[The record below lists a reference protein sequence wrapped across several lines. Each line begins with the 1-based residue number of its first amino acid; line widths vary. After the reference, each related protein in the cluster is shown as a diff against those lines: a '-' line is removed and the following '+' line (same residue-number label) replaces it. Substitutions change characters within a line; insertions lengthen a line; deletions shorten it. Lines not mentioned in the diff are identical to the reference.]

1 MKSKVKCIQKSNL
14 LLSKEGNMI
23 KKMLIF
29 AGVLVTL
36 LLTIGMSVSAAPNF
50 NNTVFRAE
58 PGVRVNIR
66 SNLNGGHDGW
76 FSYDSGDV
84 RILSSGHFRN
94 GVEYFRVRYPL
105 FSGGHREGFARRSDI
120 LMENRQ
126 PISVNFRQ
134 NTTVSRQS
142 NLRTNFGTA
151 WGGDRG
157 AGYAWAV
164 GSRGNSVQVIYRLDA
179 GGHRMGWVQA
189 GTVYERRVGVTPPP
203 PNGGGNFTPRTAAP
217 PTNANPW
224 IPNSAQN
231 PFRISGGN
239 CTWYAWGRAYE
250 ILGRNPQLNRG
261 HARYWFGN
269 GGPFPGSERF
279 QRGQTPQVGAIAVW
293 GRGASPN
300 HNYGHVSVV
309 ESVDRNGNVRLSG
322 SNWGGQRFYITN
334 YINVRNHRGDF
345 LGFIYLR

>member
-1 MKSKVKCIQKSNL
+1 MV
-14 LLSKEGNMI
+14 

-36 LLTIGMSVSAAPNF
+36 LLTIGIGVSAAPNF

-84 RILSSGHFRN
+84 RIISTSHFRN

-120 LMENRQ
+120 LVGNSQ
-126 PISVNFRQ
+126 PLEIIFRR
-134 NTTVSRQS
+134 NTTVFRQS
-142 NLRTNFGTA
+142 NMRTSFGTA

-157 AGYAWAV
+157 TGYAWIV
-164 GSRGNSVQVIYRLDA
+164 GLRDNQRIQVLYRLDA
-179 GGHRMGWVQA
+179 GGNRLGWA
-189 GTVYERRVGVTPPP
+189 PGDSADPRPPG
-203 PNGGGNFTPRTAAP
+203 NSTGGGTGNGVNNANFRPRTTAP
-217 PTNANPW
+217 PTNVNPW

-239 CTWYAWGRAYE
+239 CTWYAWGRAHE
-250 ILGRNPQLNRG
+250 ILGRPPQLNRG

-322 SNWGGQRFYITN
+322 SNWGGQSFYITN

-345 LGFIYLR
+345 L